1 MPPLVPP
8 FCSVQRRLPP
18 ASALLATARSPP
30 VSPAPRASLTQ
41 SDPATELNCEF
52 TCSLDIGASVTCPIG
67 YLTRSPYRCSGG
79 RTAVGDPE
87 NRQSPPTR
95 VQSLR
100 GAQRNEIRTR
110 SAGARLGLR
119 TRTRGWGL
127 AGLEPRRS
135 LVESVRASHL
145 RHIGSK
151 PRPLEVI
158 FRQKWPPLRY
168 IQCFLLQQLSVFWR
182 GERMVAEELGPR
194 RHRDDSFVAFS

>member
-87 NRQSPPTR
+87 TGNRHR
-95 VQSLR
+95 H
-100 GAQRNEIRTR
+100 AFNR
-110 SAGARLGLR
+110 SEGLNGTKSEPGQLGHA
-119 TRTRGWGL
+119 WDCEPGL
-127 AGLEPRRS
+127 AVGDSRGLSRDDRLLNRFGPVTYGTLARS
-135 LVESVRASHL
+135 RDRWRS
-145 RHIGSK
+145 
-151 PRPLEVI
+151 
-158 FRQKWPPLRY
+158 
-168 IQCFLLQQLSVFWR
+168 FLGRNGHRFATFSVFSFSSFPYSG
-182 GERMVAEELGPR
+182 GENGWLPR
-194 RHRDDSFVAFS
+194 N